1 MKLSNLFHNS
11 VSANRS
17 SRRIKRIATVLV
29 GLWLLVPAASIPR
42 AGALIPG
49 GGGGDNVVIGPNA
62 AETIP
67 IHTVINPNPVSGGS
81 AAACSVEVSSIPSGG
96 GAVMVTTDRPDIIA
110 SPSGSWPLTVVY
122 GSGGSTTGSFS
133 VATNTVSSS
142 QTAHIYTSRYG
153 TDPSNSANWQTVT
166 TVTVNP

>member
-1 MKLSNLFHNS
+1 MKLNNLTNNFAAAS
-11 VSANRS
+11 RS

-49 GGGGDNVVIGPNA
+49 GGGGDNVVVGPNA

-67 IHTVINPNPVSGGS
+67 IHSVFNPNPVTGGNS
-81 AAACSVEVSSIPSGG
+81 ASCSVEVSSIPSGG
-96 GAVMVTTDRPDIIA
+96 GAVMVTTDRPDLIA

-122 GSGGSTTGSFS
+122 GSGGSTTATFS
-133 VATNTVSSS
+133 VATSTVSSS
-142 QTAHIYTSRYG
+142 STAHIYTSRYG

-166 TVTVNP
+166 NVTINP